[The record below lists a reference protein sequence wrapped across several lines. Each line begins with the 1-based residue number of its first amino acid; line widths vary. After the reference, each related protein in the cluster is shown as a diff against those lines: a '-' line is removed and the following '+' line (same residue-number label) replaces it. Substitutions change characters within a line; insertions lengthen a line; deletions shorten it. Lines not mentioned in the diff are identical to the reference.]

1 MEKIGEGGEA
11 EVFALDE
18 RRVLRRFRSAHPSI
32 PRRIELMRAVERG
45 AGALDVDV
53 PELLDHG
60 MGDDGR
66 PWFVERRL
74 PGRSMTEA
82 LADVT
87 GAQRL
92 RLFESYLETAQSL
105 RRVGY
110 PTTEFGELIAETPL
124 QSPTWAGYLSA
135 ALDRQ
140 LGACDRTAYPRLI
153 DLDARVAGI
162 RRDVDRLDVVR
173 PSLVHFDYFPGN
185 VLCDDHRITAVI
197 DWSVLTIAG
206 DPDLDV
212 ALAVAYLGVTAT
224 ADEDDDEF
232 CRTWL
237 AEHDLDEVA
246 DLYERWAA
254 AWWLP
259 LDGDPTIRSW
269 VAGVLSRPTGGPTRT
284 DG

>member
-11 EVFALDE
+11 EVFALDDA
-18 RRVLRRFRSAHPSI
+18 RVLRRFRIDHPSI
-32 PRRIELMRAVERG
+32 PRRIELMRAVARG
-45 AGALDVDV
+45 ADSLEVEV

-60 MGDDGR
+60 VGDDGR

-87 GAQRL
+87 GTQRD
-92 RLFESYLETAQSL
+92 RLFRSYLETAQSL
-105 RRVGY
+105 RRIEY
-110 PTTEFGELIAETPL
+110 PTTDFGELIAETPL
-124 QSPTWAGYLSA
+124 RSPTWPGYLSA

-140 LGACDRTAYPRLI
+140 LAVCDRTAYPQLT
-153 DLDARVAGI
+153 DLDARVADV
-162 RRDVDRLDVVR
+162 RRDIEHLDVGH

-197 DWSVLTIAG
+197 DWSVLAVAG

-212 ALAVAYLGVTAT
+212 ALAVAYLGVTPT
-224 ADEDDDEF
+224 ADGRDDEF

-237 AEHDLDEVA
+237 AEQDLAEVA

-259 LDGDPTIRSW
+259 LDGDSRIRSW
-269 VAGVLSRPTGGPTRT
+269 VASVLSRPTGDPTRT

>member
-1 MEKIGEGGEA
+1 MDKIGEGGEA

-18 RRVLRRFRSAHPSI
+18 GRVLRRFRADHPSI
-32 PRRIELMRAVERG
+32 PHRIELMRAVERG

-60 MGDDGR
+60 VGDDGR

-74 PGRSMTEA
+74 SGRSMTDA

-87 GAQRL
+87 GAQRH

-105 RRVGY
+105 RRIEF
-110 PTTEFGELIAETPL
+110 PKPEFGELITETPL
-124 QSPTWAGYLSA
+124 RSPSWPGYLSA

-140 LGACDRTAYPRLI
+140 VDACDRTAYPELTE
-153 DLDARVAGI
+153 LDARVADI
-162 RRDVDRLDVVR
+162 RRDLEHLDVGH

-197 DWSVLTIAG
+197 DWGVLAIAG

-212 ALAVAYLGVTAT
+212 ALAVAYLGVTPT
-224 ADEDDDEF
+224 TTEDDDTF
-232 CRTWL
+232 CRAWL
-237 AEHDLDEVA
+237 AERDLAEVA

-269 VAGVLSRPTGGPTRT
+269 VAGVLSRPTGDPTRT